1 MLCLARG
8 INSKVVEKGVCCA
21 RSIFAG
27 CLEKEICSQEPWDE
41 KRREGCLPGQRV
53 VRMHWLVEQEFLDC
67 RSGAFAGSA
76 NAA

>member
-8 INSKVVEKGVCCA
+8 INSKVVEKCPCYA
-21 RSIFAG
+21 RSIFAA
-27 CLEKEICSQEPWDE
+27 CLEEEICSQEPWDE
-41 KRREGCLPGQRV
+41 KRREACLPGQYV